1 MQILLSPCIDAESTD
16 LSLAGDPLFD
26 RREQSTSAA
35 QASGPALG
43 THGSY
48 GVGAHHDK
56 GE

>member
-16 LSLAGDPLFD
+16 LSIAGDPLFD

-35 QASGPALG
+35 QDGGPALG